1 MTHIH
6 QTDMLAQFLKKIFT
20 IISAKIHFIFC
31 SLDKQKT
38 YTIDFKNKYYIR
50 LLTEMLEYVIQNT
63 GSPRLFLH
71 ISLPIFQVPYRTF
84 HRRIKNSIWVRPL
97 SLMKLKCC
105 RNTSHEKRSI
115 FSETSFES

>member
-20 IISAKIHFIFC
+20 IISTKLHFIFC

-50 LLTEMLEYVIQNT
+50 LLTEMLEYVIQKYWVT
-63 GSPRLFLH
+63 QTFSSHKFAHFSSSLQD
-71 ISLPIFQVPYRTF
+71 IS
-84 HRRIKNSIWVRPL
+84 
-97 SLMKLKCC
+97 
-105 RNTSHEKRSI
+105 
-115 FSETSFES
+115 